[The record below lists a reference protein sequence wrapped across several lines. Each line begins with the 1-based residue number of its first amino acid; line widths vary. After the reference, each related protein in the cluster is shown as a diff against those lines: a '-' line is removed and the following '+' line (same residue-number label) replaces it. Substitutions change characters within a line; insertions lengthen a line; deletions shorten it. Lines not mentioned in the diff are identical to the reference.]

1 MKKILI
7 AVCLMTLFFTST
19 AYAVTVQEELLHRG
33 LTYSVQVTLDDA
45 TEIELT
51 VSAVELGLD
60 EEIQEMEYQ
69 LHYQAKRENG
79 RKFSQ
84 TFSFGGNCTAK
95 QQLRL
100 KMGGGIVLVSGPQQE
115 AHTFN
120 TWRYLSEE
128 QHIRW
133 CQNGFCLKKEKAAH
147 DYTTATC
154 TAKASCKDCG
164 TEIGEVDKNNHTD
177 KVILPAVEPTETKPG
192 WTEGLKCNACG
203 EIIIPQKPVYLP
215 PKTGDGANLMLWSA
229 LALVSLLGAMSVI
242 RKRSKA

>member
-1 MKKILI
+1 M
-7 AVCLMTLFFTST
+7 
-19 AYAVTVQEELLHRG
+19 G
-33 LTYSVQVTLDDA
+33 DA
-45 TEIELT
+45 T
-51 VSAVELGLD
+51 
-60 EEIQEMEYQ
+60 
-69 LHYQAKRENG
+69 
-79 RKFSQ
+79 
-84 TFSFGGNCTAK
+84 
-95 QQLRL
+95 
-100 KMGGGIVLVSGPQQE
+100 VLVLGPQQD

-120 TWRYLSEE
+120 NWRYLSDE

-154 TAKASCKDCG
+154 TAKAACKDCG
-164 TEIGEVDKNNHTD
+164 VEIGEVDKNNHTD

-215 PKTGDGANLMLWSA
+215 PKTGDGTNPMLWSA